1 MKMNKWELYATTWMS
16 FINNG
21 EQKMTKAYVYYDL
34 IPTEFEREKVNYI
47 D

>member
-1 MKMNKWELYATTWMS
+1 MS